1 MQIPQK
7 VKKRTTIPSSN
18 STLGYL
24 SKENRNTNSKRK
36 MNPYVYCNIVYN
48 RQDMEA
54 TIDRWIDR
62 WIKKI
67 YIHNGILLSHKKN
80 EILPFVIIHMDLEN
94 IVFCEMSDRERQILY
109 DFIIC
114 GI

>member
-1 MQIPQK
+1 
-7 VKKRTTIPSSN
+7 
-18 STLGYL
+18 
-24 SKENRNTNSKRK
+24 

-62 WIKKI
+62 WIRKI

-80 EILPFVIIHMDLEN
+80 EILPFVITHMDLEN

-109 DFIIC
+109 DFITC